1 MIDGSVVIKRNLVVI
16 SRGGTVLVFNE
27 NVPKSREIQE
37 ILDIFCDGTVAG
49 EGCGQGR
56 SVELSCL

>member
-37 ILDIFCDGTVAG
+37 ILDIF
-49 EGCGQGR
+49 
-56 SVELSCL
+56 L